1 MKQACFS
8 LLFVCISLSCLSFLE
23 SSGNAGAQE
32 PSPSEKTIEPAVI
45 QPTDKGN
52 EADETAIK
60 TGVKKRTL
68 IRNKRHSR
76 EVVEIGRP
84 VVVQREETKDNV
96 VVIAGDAKID
106 GIVRHDVV
114 VISGTA
120 EVNGEIQGNLVV
132 VLGGVKLGPD
142 ANIHRETV
150 VIGGPFDEDA
160 GSTIGGQ
167 RYFVS
172 LNQALPNFGWLQQW
186 LTKGVFLA
194 RPLPPQVPWV
204 WGVFGLFL
212 LVYSM
217 MALLFPRPVQASV
230 IAMQERPV
238 GAFFTGMLAALLVA
252 PLAVLLLITVVGIP
266 VIFLLACATILAFL
280 VGKTA
285 VYSYTGQQLI
295 RQFKPE
301 GGALVLMLILGAA
314 LFCVIY
320 MIPVVGFLAW
330 GFATLLGL
338 GGVVLAAFR
347 AMRREDSR
355 VPFTP
360 PPVVVM
366 GALTAAGSAA
376 ASSVPPGVSAVPPLE
391 LVVMQRAGFW
401 RRFLATFLD
410 FILLSLL
417 IALAGPAFLFVWAGY
432 HVAMWTWKG
441 TTIGGIVMGIK
452 VVRLNGS
459 PVNFSVA
466 LVRSLSSFFS
476 ALVLFLGFFWAGW
489 DRDRQSWHDKIAG
502 TTIVRVPSGTSLI

>member
-1 MKQACFS
+1 MKQACFTF
-8 LLFVCISLSCLSFLE
+8 LFVCLGLSCFGFLK
-23 SSGNAGAQE
+23 SSGTAVAQE

-45 QPTDKGN
+45 QPTDKGD
-52 EADETAIK
+52 EADEPAIK
-60 TGVKKRTL
+60 TGVRKRNL
-68 IRNKRHSR
+68 IRAKRHNR

-142 ANIHRETV
+142 ANIHREAV

-160 GSTIGGQ
+160 GSMIGGE

-172 LNQALPNFGWLQQW
+172 LNQALPDFGWLQQW
-186 LTKGVFLA
+186 VTQGVFLA

-212 LVYSM
+212 LVYAM

-230 IAMQERPV
+230 LAMQDRPV
-238 GAFFTGMLAALLVA
+238 GAFFTGVLAALLIA

-301 GGALVLMLILGAA
+301 GGVLLLMLLLGAA

-320 MIPVVGFLAW
+320 MIPVVGYLAW

-366 GALTAAGSAA
+366 SASTTAGSATP
-376 ASSVPPGVSAVPPLE
+376 SDVPPGVSTAPPLE
-391 LVVMQRAGFW
+391 LVVMPRAGFW

-417 IALAGPAFLFVWAGY
+417 ISLTGPFFLLLWVAY
-432 HVAMWTWKG
+432 HVTMWTWKG
-441 TTIGGIVMGIK
+441 TTIGGVVMGIK
-452 VVRLNGS
+452 VVRLNGA

-476 ALVLFLGFFWAGW
+476 GLVLFLGFFWVGW
-489 DRDRQSWHDKIAG
+489 DRDTQSWHDMIAG
-502 TTIVRVPSGTSLI
+502 TIVVRVPSGTSLI